1 MIFAAKVNILLMALI
16 VIEGLDGAG
25 KSTQINLLGSFLTQK
40 GIASHFL
47 HFPRVD
53 APYSG
58 ELIARFLR
66 GDLGRIDEV
75 DPYVVA
81 MLYALDRMDASG
93 LIKSWLNAGEVVLL
107 DRYVYSNIAFQC
119 AKLSDSSEVGKLRS
133 WILNLEFSYF
143 AIPQPDISLFLDVPF
158 EFTSRRLTE
167 QREGADRKYL
177 NGKEDIHE
185 KDLDFQQRV
194 RDVYLMQQAFDPQFT
209 VIPCYDGHGSMLK
222 PDEIFSR
229 VTETILSRKIIAY

>member
-1 MIFAAKVNILLMALI
+1 MALI

-40 GIASHFL
+40 GVASHFL

-53 APYSG
+53 APYFG

-93 LIKSWLNAGEVVLL
+93 LIKSWL
-107 DRYVYSNIAFQC
+107 
-119 AKLSDSSEVGKLRS
+119 SSTAMFTPTLPFS
-133 WILNLEFSYF
+133 ALNLTT
-143 AIPQPDISLFLDVPF
+143 AVGLIS
-158 EFTSRRLTE
+158 
-167 QREGADRKYL
+167 
-177 NGKEDIHE
+177 
-185 KDLDFQQRV
+185 
-194 RDVYLMQQAFDPQFT
+194 
-209 VIPCYDGHGSMLK
+209 
-222 PDEIFSR
+222 
-229 VTETILSRKIIAY
+229 

>member
-1 MIFAAKVNILLMALI
+1 LIFAAKVNILLMALI

-40 GIASHFL
+40 GVASHFL

-53 APYSG
+53 APYFG

-93 LIKSWLNAGEVVLL
+93 LIKSWLKTDEVVLL

-119 AKLSDSSEVGKLRS
+119 AKLNDSSRVDKLRS
-133 WILNLEFSYF
+133 WILNLEFDYF
-143 AIPQPDISLFLDVPF
+143 AIPKPDISIFLDVPF
-158 EFTSRRLTE
+158 EFTSKRLSE
-167 QREGADRKYL
+167 QRDGADREYL
-177 NGKEDIHE
+177 NGRDDIHE
-185 KDLDFQQRV
+185 KDLNFQQRV
-194 RDVYLMQQAFDPQFT
+194 REVYLLQQSLDPQFV
-209 VIPCYDGHGSMLK
+209 VIPCYDEHGSMLE
-222 PDEIFSR
+222 PDKIFNR
-229 VTETILSRKIIAY
+229 IVEAILVHKALVI